1 MQKEIGKKHRHL
13 QRVVS
18 TVCLLVILV
27 MTVMACHKKSPSP
40 YRFFVAGHTY
50 GIKEKV
56 VPGLHMPFVAQ
67 FDYLNQYPDMR
78 FGVLTGDIV
87 YYSNDTSWNN
97 VDQQLTQLRVPVHFT
112 TGNHD
117 EGHKSPYKDRYGIT
131 YSSFEQENDLCII
144 LNPGLGGWNI
154 WGEQLAFL
162 QQTLA
167 TAPKYDNI
175 FLFFHHLVWWAPDN
189 EYQQFRPNSLDGRAP
204 DVNFLSE
211 IMPLLIATEKPVY
224 CFAGDVAAAGNTTAF
239 FADRKDKVHLIASGM
254 GNQRTD
260 NYLLI
265 TVDEQKRVT
274 VTVRW
279 IQEGREEVVFGEVVR

>member
-1 MQKEIGKKHRHL
+1 MIK
-13 QRVVS
+13 S
-18 TVCLLVILV
+18 TVVFLIFVLTWSGC
-27 MTVMACHKKSPSP
+27 ADSPPRP
-40 YRFFVAGHTY
+40 YSFFVAGHTY
-50 GIKEKV
+50 GVKEKPI
-56 VPGLHMPFVAQ
+56 PGLHMPFVAE
-67 FDYLNQYPDMR
+67 FDYLNQYPGLR

-97 VDQQLTQLRVPVHFT
+97 VDQQLTQLRMPVHFT

-131 YSSFEQENDLCII
+131 YSAFEQENDLCII
-144 LNPGLGGWNI
+144 LNPGLAGWNI
-154 WGEQLAFL
+154 WGDQLDFL
-162 QQTLA
+162 KQTLA

-189 EYQQFRPNSLDGRAP
+189 EYQQYRPNSLDGRAP

-211 IMPLLIATEKPVY
+211 IIPLLVATDKPVY

-239 FADRKDKVHLIASGM
+239 FADRKDKVHLLASGM

-265 TVDEQKRVT
+265 TVDEQKQVT

-279 IQEGREEVVFGEVVR
+279 IQEGREEEVFPEVVR